1 MVPGI
6 LLPIPNNLLL
16 PFVNSDLNFAYFPF
30 SMSISK
36 LTSDKVKERADIV
49 DVVGDYVQLK
59 KKGQN
64 MWACCPFHGEK
75 SPSFSVSPA
84 KQIYKCFGCGKAGD
98 PIQFVMDIEG
108 IGFQEAIRHLAGK
121 YGIEVEEES
130 ARTPEQN
137 LEQNERESL
146 FIAMNFAKDFFVK
159 NLQTEEG
166 RSIGLSYFK
175 ERGFTPQ
182 IIEKFDLGYAL
193 EGWDHLLKS
202 AKAAG
207 FQEDILLKAGLIL
220 QKEGDASRVYDR
232 FRGRVTFTIHNNSGK
247 PIGFGARILTKD
259 KTQPKYINS
268 PETPIYHKSD
278 VLYGIFQAKKA
289 IRDLDNCFLVEG
301 YTDVISMHLSGIENV
316 VASSGTSLTEG
327 QIKLIKRFT
336 NQVTV
341 LYDGDAA
348 GIKAS
353 LRGIDLL
360 LEGGLNVKA
369 VVFPDGDDPDSYSRK
384 VGSQAFQDYL
394 KANSRDFIGFKIG
407 LYQDE
412 FARDP
417 IRKAEV
423 IREVVQSIGKI
434 PDPIVRSVYAK
445 EASGLLQ
452 IEEEII
458 HAELNKTLI
467 KSQKDQFQ
475 KAKEE
480 AEAEEKLEELIPS
493 KTQISVEDSL
503 RIQERETIRLLLNY
517 GFQKLDEE
525 NLHLCHYLLSETQEI
540 EFHTP
545 IYQRILKMYRDCLS
559 KGEIPDT
566 DFFVAQRDAEVR
578 QEVIDLIS
586 PRHEVSS
593 HWHERHQIFI
603 TTESDDLASTAFKSI
618 LRLKRRLVYKMMDE
632 AKQKIKSAESEGL
645 SAEKV
650 FELQQVYFEL
660 KKVQLQIDKELG
672 IVIG

>member
-1 MVPGI
+1 
-6 LLPIPNNLLL
+6 
-16 PFVNSDLNFAYFPF
+16 
-30 SMSISK
+30 MSISK

-49 DVVGDYVQLK
+49 EVVGDYVPLK

-121 YGIEVEEES
+121 YGIEVEEDE

-146 FIAMNFAKDFFVK
+146 FIALNFAKDFFVK
-159 NLQTEEG
+159 NLQTDEG

-175 ERGFTPQ
+175 ERGFNPQ

-193 EGWDHLLKS
+193 DGWDHLLKA
-202 AKAAG
+202 AKSSG
-207 FQEDILLKAGLIL
+207 FKEDILLKAGLIL
-220 QKEGDASRVYDR
+220 QKEGDPSRLYDR
-232 FRGRVTFTIHNNSGK
+232 FRGRVTFAIHNISGK

-259 KTQPKYINS
+259 KNQPKYINS

-278 VLYGIFQAKKA
+278 VLYGMFQAKKA

-301 YTDVISMHLSGIENV
+301 YTDVISLHLSGIENV
-316 VASSGTSLTEG
+316 VSSSGTSLTDG

-353 LRGIDLL
+353 IRGIDLL

-384 VGSQAFQDYL
+384 VGSQAFQEYL
-394 KANSRDFIGFKIG
+394 KENSRDFIGFKIG
-407 LYQDE
+407 LYQEE
-412 FARDP
+412 FAKDP

-423 IREVVQSIGKI
+423 IREIVQSIGKI
-434 PDPIVRSVYAK
+434 PDPIIRSVYAK

-452 IEEEII
+452 IEEEIL
-458 HAELNKTLI
+458 HAELNKSLI
-467 KSQKDQFQ
+467 KNQKDHFQ
-475 KAKEE
+475 KAKDE
-480 AEAEEKLEELIPS
+480 AEAEEKLEELVPTQ
-493 KTQISVEDSL
+493 TQISVADTL
-503 RIQERETIRLLLNY
+503 RIQEKETVRLLLNY
-517 GFQKLDEE
+517 GWQKLDEE
-525 NLHLCHYLLSETQEI
+525 SLHLCHYLMSETAEI
-540 EFHTP
+540 EFQTP
-545 IYQRILKMYRDCLS
+545 IYKKVLSIYRESLS
-559 KGEIPDT
+559 KGSIPTT
-566 DFFVAQRDAEVR
+566 DFFVSQSDAEVR

-593 HWHERHQIFI
+593 HWHDQHQIFI
-603 TTESDDLASTAFKSI
+603 TTESDDLAATAFKSI
-618 LRLKRRLVYKMMDE
+618 LRLKRRLVHKMMDE
-632 AKQKIKSAESEGL
+632 AKQKIKLAEQDHLNEDQ
-645 SAEKV
+645 V

-660 KKVQLQIDKELG
+660 KKVQLEIDKELG

>member
-1 MVPGI
+1 
-6 LLPIPNNLLL
+6 
-16 PFVNSDLNFAYFPF
+16 
-30 SMSISK
+30 MSISK

-49 DVVGDYVQLK
+49 EVVGDYLPLK

-98 PIQFVMDIEG
+98 PIQFIMDIEG

-121 YGIEVEEES
+121 YGIEVEEDET
-130 ARTPEQN
+130 RTPEQN

-146 FIAMNFAKDFFVK
+146 FIVTNFAKDFFVK
-159 NLQTEEG
+159 NLQTDEG

-175 ERGFTPQ
+175 ERGFSQQ

-193 EGWDHLLKS
+193 DGWDHFMKAAKTAGFQDELLLKS
-202 AKAAG
+202 
-207 FQEDILLKAGLIL
+207 GLVL
-220 QKEGDASRVYDR
+220 QREGDPGRMYDR
-232 FRGRVTFTIHNNSGK
+232 FRGRVTFAIHNVSGK
-247 PIGFGARILTKD
+247 AIGFGARILTKD
-259 KTQPKYINS
+259 KNQPKYINS

-289 IRDLDNCFLVEG
+289 IRDLDNCYLVEG
-301 YTDVISMHLSGIENV
+301 YTDVVSMHLSGIENV

-341 LYDGDAA
+341 LYDGDSA

-353 LRGIDLL
+353 IRGIDLL

-369 VVFPDGDDPDSYSRK
+369 VVFPDGEDPDSFSRK

-394 KANSRDFIGFKIG
+394 NSNSKDFIGFKIG

-412 FARDP
+412 FAKDP

-423 IREVVQSIGKI
+423 IREIVVSIGKI

-467 KSQKDQFQ
+467 KGVKDRFQ
-475 KAKEE
+475 QSKEE
-480 AEAEEKLEELIPS
+480 AEAERKVEELIPTTEIDFLEKLSIHEREILRLMALYASENLDDDGNTVLVYLLNETFDTKFQTHNYEKLYGIFKNLKEKGGTLDLKNLLANFPHES
-493 KTQISVEDSL
+493 KTEL
-503 RIQERETIRLLLNY
+503 
-517 GFQKLDEE
+517 
-525 NLHLCHYLLSETQEI
+525 
-540 EFHTP
+540 
-545 IYQRILKMYRDCLS
+545 
-559 KGEIPDT
+559 
-566 DFFVAQRDAEVR
+566 
-578 QEVIDLIS
+578 IDLVHQS
-586 PRHEVSS
+586 WEVSP
-593 HWHERHQIFI
+593 HWTGRHQILI
-603 TTESDDLASTAFKSI
+603 PTEKDELAANSYKASLRFKKRYVEKLMNEASQDIRTAVSNEEDFEKI
-618 LRLKRRLVYKMMDE
+618 LTL
-632 AKQKIKSAESEGL
+632 QS
-645 SAEKV
+645 V
-650 FELQQVYFEL
+650 FLEL
-660 KKVQLQIDKELG
+660 KKVQVLLSKELG

>member
-1 MVPGI
+1 
-6 LLPIPNNLLL
+6 
-16 PFVNSDLNFAYFPF
+16 
-30 SMSISK
+30 MSISK

-49 DVVGDYVQLK
+49 EVVGDYVPLK

-75 SPSFSVSPA
+75 SPSFSVSPS
-84 KQIYKCFGCGKAGD
+84 KQIYKCFGCSKAGD
-98 PIQFVMDIEG
+98 PIQFIMDIEG

-121 YGIEVEEES
+121 YGIEVEEDE

-146 FIAMNFAKDFFVK
+146 FIVTNFAKDFFVK
-159 NLQTEEG
+159 NLQSEEG
-166 RSIGLSYFK
+166 RSIGLSYLK

-182 IIEKFDLGYAL
+182 IIDKFDLGYAL
-193 EGWDHLLKS
+193 DGWDYFLKA

-207 FQEDILLKAGLIL
+207 FQDDLLLKAGLIL
-220 QKEGDASRVYDR
+220 QREGDQSRVYDR
-232 FRGRVTFTIHNNSGK
+232 FRGRVTFAIHNVSGK
-247 PIGFGARILTKD
+247 AIGFGARILTKD
-259 KTQPKYINS
+259 KNQPKYINS

-301 YTDVISMHLSGIENV
+301 YTDVVSMHLSGIENV

-327 QIKLIKRFT
+327 QIKLIKRFA

-341 LYDGDAA
+341 LYDGDPA

-353 LRGIDLL
+353 IRGIDLL

-369 VVFPDGDDPDSYSRK
+369 VVFPDGEDPDSFSRK

-394 KANSRDFIGFKIG
+394 KQNSRDFIGFKIG

-412 FARDP
+412 FTRDP

-423 IREVVQSIGKI
+423 IREIVQSIGKI
-434 PDPIVRSVYAK
+434 PDPIVRSVYAR

-467 KSQKDQFQ
+467 KSTKEHFQRSKD
-475 KAKEE
+475 E
-480 AEAEEKLEELIPS
+480 AAAEERLEELVPS
-493 KTQISVEDSL
+493 NTQINFLEKLS
-503 RIQERETIRLLLNY
+503 IHEREILRLMALYASENLDDDGNTVLIYLLNETFDTK
-517 GFQKLDEE
+517 FQTGNYEKLYAIFKGLREKGETFDLK
-525 NLHLCHYLLSETQEI
+525 NLLSNFPQENKT
-540 EFHTP
+540 E
-545 IYQRILKMYRDCLS
+545 
-559 KGEIPDT
+559 
-566 DFFVAQRDAEVR
+566 
-578 QEVIDLIS
+578 LINLVHQS
-586 PRHEVSS
+586 WEVSP
-593 HWHERHQIFI
+593 HWTGRHQILI
-603 TTESDDLASTAFKSI
+603 PTEKDELAINSYKASLRFKKRYVEKLMNEASQDIKTAVSNSEEFEKI
-618 LRLKRRLVYKMMDE
+618 LIL
-632 AKQKIKSAESEGL
+632 QS
-645 SAEKV
+645 V
-650 FELQQVYFEL
+650 FLEL
-660 KKVQLQIDKELG
+660 KKSQVLLSKELG

>member
-1 MVPGI
+1 
-6 LLPIPNNLLL
+6 
-16 PFVNSDLNFAYFPF
+16 
-30 SMSISK
+30 MSISK

-49 DVVGDYVQLK
+49 EVVGDYVPLK

-108 IGFQEAIRHLAGK
+108 VGFQEAIRHLAGR
-121 YGIEVEEES
+121 YGIEVEEDET
-130 ARTPEQN
+130 RTPEQN

-146 FIAMNFAKDFFVK
+146 FIATNFAKDFFVK

-175 ERGFTPQ
+175 ERGFSPH

-193 EGWDHLLKS
+193 DGWDHLLKA
-202 AKAAG
+202 AKSAG
-207 FQEDILLKAGLIL
+207 FEEDILLKAGLIL
-220 QKEGDASRVYDR
+220 QREGDASRVYDR
-232 FRGRVTFTIHNNSGK
+232 FRGRVTFAIHNVSGK

-259 KTQPKYINS
+259 KNQPKYINS

-301 YTDVISMHLSGIENV
+301 YTDVVSMHLSGIENV

-327 QIKLIKRFT
+327 QIKLIKRFA

-341 LYDGDAA
+341 LYDGDPA

-353 LRGIDLL
+353 IRGIDLL

-369 VVFPDGDDPDSYSRK
+369 VVFPHGEDPDSFSRK

-394 KANSRDFIGFKIG
+394 KDNSRDFIGFKIG

-412 FARDP
+412 FAKDP

-423 IREVVQSIGKI
+423 IREIVQSIGKI

-458 HAELNKTLI
+458 HAELNKSLI
-467 KSQKDQFQ
+467 KSTKEHFQ
-475 KAKEE
+475 KAKDE
-480 AEAEEKLEELIPS
+480 AEAEERLEELIPGKTQFTFLEKLSIHEREILRLMALYTSENLDDDGNTVLKYLLNETFDTRFQTANYEKLYAIFKGLTTKNEVLDVKNLLSNFPNES
-493 KTQISVEDSL
+493 KT
-503 RIQERETIRLLLNY
+503 
-517 GFQKLDEE
+517 
-525 NLHLCHYLLSETQEI
+525 EI
-540 EFHTP
+540 
-545 IYQRILKMYRDCLS
+545 
-559 KGEIPDT
+559 
-566 DFFVAQRDAEVR
+566 
-578 QEVIDLIS
+578 IDLVHQSWEIS
-586 PRHEVSS
+586 PHWAGRHKIQV
-593 HWHERHQIFI
+593 
-603 TTESDDLASTAFKSI
+603 TTEKDDLALSSYKASLRFK
-618 LRLKRRLVYKMMDE
+618 KRYVENLMNE
-632 AKQKIKSAESEGL
+632 ASQDIKSAVVNSEEFDKIL
-645 SAEKV
+645 L
-650 FELQQVYFEL
+650 LQSIFLEL
-660 KKVQLQIDKELG
+660 KKSQMLLSKELG

>member
-1 MVPGI
+1 
-6 LLPIPNNLLL
+6 
-16 PFVNSDLNFAYFPF
+16 
-30 SMSISK
+30 MSISK

-49 DVVGDYVQLK
+49 EVVGDYVPLK

-98 PIQFVMDIEG
+98 PIQFIMDIEG

-121 YGIEVEEES
+121 YGIEVEEDET
-130 ARTPEQN
+130 RTPEQN

-146 FIAMNFAKDFFVK
+146 FIVTNFAKDFFVK

-175 ERGFTPQ
+175 ERGFSQQ

-193 EGWDHLLKS
+193 DGWDHFMKAAKTAGFQDELLLKS
-202 AKAAG
+202 
-207 FQEDILLKAGLIL
+207 GLVL
-220 QKEGDASRVYDR
+220 QREGDPGRMYDR
-232 FRGRVTFTIHNNSGK
+232 FRGRVTFAIHNVSGK
-247 PIGFGARILTKD
+247 AIGFGARILTKD
-259 KTQPKYINS
+259 KNQPKYINS

-289 IRDLDNCFLVEG
+289 IRDLDNCYLVEG
-301 YTDVISMHLSGIENV
+301 YTDVVSMHLSGIENV

-341 LYDGDAA
+341 LYDGDSA

-353 LRGIDLL
+353 IRGIDLL

-369 VVFPDGDDPDSYSRK
+369 VVFPDGEDPDSFSRK

-394 KANSRDFIGFKIG
+394 NSNSKDFIGFKIG

-412 FARDP
+412 FAKDP

-423 IREVVQSIGKI
+423 IREIVLSIGKI

-458 HAELNKTLI
+458 HAELNKILI
-467 KSQKDQFQ
+467 KGVKDRFQ
-475 KAKEE
+475 QSKEE
-480 AEAEEKLEELIPS
+480 AEAERKVEELIPTTEIDFLEKLSIHEREILRLMALYASENLDDEGNTVLVYLLNETFDTKFQTHNYEKLYGIFKNLKEKGGTLDLKNLLANFPHES
-493 KTQISVEDSL
+493 KTEL
-503 RIQERETIRLLLNY
+503 
-517 GFQKLDEE
+517 
-525 NLHLCHYLLSETQEI
+525 
-540 EFHTP
+540 
-545 IYQRILKMYRDCLS
+545 
-559 KGEIPDT
+559 
-566 DFFVAQRDAEVR
+566 
-578 QEVIDLIS
+578 IDLVHQS
-586 PRHEVSS
+586 WEVSP
-593 HWHERHQIFI
+593 HWTGRHQILI
-603 TTESDDLASTAFKSI
+603 PTEKDELAANSYKASLRFKKRYVEKLMNEASQDIRTAVSNEEDFEKI
-618 LRLKRRLVYKMMDE
+618 LTL
-632 AKQKIKSAESEGL
+632 QS
-645 SAEKV
+645 V
-650 FELQQVYFEL
+650 FLEL
-660 KKVQLQIDKELG
+660 KKVQVLLSKELG

>member
-1 MVPGI
+1 M
-6 LLPIPNNLLL
+6 
-16 PFVNSDLNFAYFPF
+16 
-30 SMSISK
+30 ISK

-49 DVVGDYVQLK
+49 EVVGDYVPLK

-75 SPSFSVSPA
+75 SPSFSVSPS

-98 PIQFVMDIEG
+98 SIQFVMDIEG
-108 IGFQEAIRHLAGK
+108 VGFQEAIRHLAGK
-121 YGIEVEEES
+121 YGIEVEEDE

-146 FIAMNFAKDFFVK
+146 FIALNFAKDFFVK

-166 RSIGLSYFK
+166 RAIGLSYFK
-175 ERGFTPQ
+175 ERGFNPQ
-182 IIEKFDLGYAL
+182 IIEKFDLGYAMD
-193 EGWDHLLKS
+193 GWDYFLKA

-207 FQEDILLKAGLIL
+207 FEEDILLKAGLIL
-220 QKEGDASRVYDR
+220 QKEGDPSRLYDR
-232 FRGRVTFTIHNNSGK
+232 FRGRVTFSIHNISGK

-259 KTQPKYINS
+259 KNQPKYINS

-278 VLYGIFQAKKA
+278 VLYGMFQAKKA
-289 IRDLDNCFLVEG
+289 IRDFDNCFLVEG

-316 VASSGTSLTEG
+316 VSSSGTSLTDG

-353 LRGIDLL
+353 IRGIDLL

-369 VVFPDGDDPDSYSRK
+369 VVFPDGDDPDSFSRK

-394 KANSRDFIGFKIG
+394 KENSRDFIGFKIG
-407 LYQDE
+407 LYQEE
-412 FARDP
+412 FEKNP

-423 IREVVQSIGKI
+423 IREIVQSIGKI
-434 PDPIVRSVYAK
+434 PDPIIRSVYTK
-445 EASGLLQ
+445 EASGLLE

-458 HAELNKTLI
+458 HTELNKSLI
-467 KSQKDQFQ
+467 KSQKEHFQ

-480 AEAEEKLEELIPS
+480 AEAEEKLEELVPS
-493 KTQISVEDSL
+493 KNLLSVEDTL
-503 RIQERETIRLLLNY
+503 RIQEKETIRLLLNY
-517 GFQKLDEE
+517 GWKKLDDED
-525 NLHLCHYLLSETQEI
+525 LHLCHYLMSETADI
-540 EFHTP
+540 VFFTP
-545 IYQRILKMYRDCLS
+545 VYQKILKIYRDSLS
-559 KGEIPDT
+559 NGTIPTT
-566 DFFVAQRDAEVR
+566 DFFVSYSDAEIR

-586 PRHEVSS
+586 PRHEVSV
-593 HWHERHQIFI
+593 HWLDRHQIFI
-603 TTESDDLASTAFKSI
+603 TTESDDLAGTAFKSI
-618 LRLKRRLVYKMMDE
+618 LRLKRRLVHKMMDE
-632 AKQKIKSAESEGL
+632 AKQKIKSAEHEHFD
-645 SAEKV
+645 ADKV
-650 FELQQVYFEL
+650 YELQQVYFEL